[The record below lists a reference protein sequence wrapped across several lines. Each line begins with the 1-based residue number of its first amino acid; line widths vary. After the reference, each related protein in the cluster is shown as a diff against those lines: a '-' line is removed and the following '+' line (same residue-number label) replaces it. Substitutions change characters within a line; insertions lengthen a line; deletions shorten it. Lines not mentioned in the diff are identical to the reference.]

1 MDSSDIVSEAE
12 EILFSPLTISGYYLS
27 GIVYFLLPVAAFLVM
42 RRYGAARLYPV
53 ITGAIVYFLSTRLCD
68 MSVTLLLAS
77 APYERKA
84 AAAVELMGFFEEP
97 ARWLAMKYPIT
108 DIKKPNAAICY
119 GIGHGGLECWIRGVQ
134 KFQVAGYGQKLR
146 NEGIEAFISGK
157 SAEKASEITERL
169 RSFADNGFFMS
180 LLDSVHSAAAFGVH
194 IALSLLIFR
203 KVIKGDMQK
212 RWLVLAIVLHVGLN
226 ETAGIAQFLG
236 GALTSDIAGII
247 FCVFIIVLVYKK
259 TDGRQVID
267 DIVCPIER
275 I

>member
-1 MDSSDIVSEAE
+1 MDSSEVIAEAK

-68 MSVTLLLAS
+68 MSVMLMFAS
-77 APYERKA
+77 APYAQKA
-84 AAAVELMGFFEEP
+84 AAAVELVGLFEEP
-97 ARWLAMKYPIT
+97 GRWLAMKYPIT
-108 DIKKPNAAICY
+108 DIWKPNAAICY

-134 KFQVAGYGQKLR
+134 KFQVAGYGQKLHS
-146 NEGIEAFISGK
+146 EGIEAFISGK
-157 SAEKASEITERL
+157 SAEKAAEITERL
-169 RSFADNGFFMS
+169 RGFAENGFFMS

-203 KVIKGDMQK
+203 KVITGDMQK
-212 RWLVLAIVLHVGLN
+212 RWLILAIVLHVGLN
-226 ETAGIAQFLG
+226 ETAGIAQLFG

-247 FCVFIIVLVYKK
+247 FCVFIIGLVYKK
-259 TDGRQVID
+259 TDGRQIIN
-267 DIVCPIER
+267 DIVYPMESI
-275 I
+275 